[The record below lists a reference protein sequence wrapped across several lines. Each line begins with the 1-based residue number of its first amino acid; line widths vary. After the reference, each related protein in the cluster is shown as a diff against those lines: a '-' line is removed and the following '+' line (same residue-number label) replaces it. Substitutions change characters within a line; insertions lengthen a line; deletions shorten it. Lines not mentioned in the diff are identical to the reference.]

1 MADSNLPPII
11 VKKRKHGGH
20 EFHGG
25 HWKVALADFM
35 TAMFIIFLMLWLVNQ
50 VKPEVREG
58 IAEYFAPASIAR
70 TTSGSGAPLGG
81 QTITQP
87 GMQRSQSAPLGPP
100 GGGPSQPQDGEG
112 TTEVP
117 GFPGSSAERVA
128 NATRFAGNRDIQG
141 GGTFEEMGAVRKQ
154 LEDIPELRDY
164 TSNIQVE
171 MIPEGLRINL
181 IDSDRR
187 ELFGSGSATPLPH
200 TRQIVAQVARVIERL
215 PNRITIAGHTDSRG
229 FAANATYTNWELSAD
244 RANSTRRL
252 LMASGVRDE
261 RVIQVQGRADRD
273 HLMPDD
279 PNAPGNRRISITV
292 LRESTPPRLP
302 PPPSAPAPGPAP
314 DGPLIRR

>member
-11 VKKRKHGGH
+11 VKKRRKAAHD
-20 EFHGG
+20 FHGG

-50 VKPEVREG
+50 VKPEVKEG

-81 QTITQP
+81 QTVTQP
-87 GMQRSQSAPLGPP
+87 GSQRSQSAPLGPI

-112 TTEVP
+112 TTEMP
-117 GFPGSSAERVA
+117 GFPGTSAERVA

-141 GGTFEEMGAVRKQ
+141 GGTFEQMGAVRKQ

-164 TSNIQVE
+164 QSNIQVE

-187 ELFGSGSATPLPH
+187 ELFASGSAAPLPH
-200 TRQIVAQVARVIERL
+200 TRVMLQQVSRVIERI
-215 PNRITIAGHTDSRG
+215 PNRLTIAGHTDSRPFG
-229 FAANATYTNWELSAD
+229 QNVTYTNWELSAD
-244 RANSTRRL
+244 RANATRRVL
-252 LMASGVRDE
+252 LGAGLRDE

-273 HLMPDD
+273 PLVPEDV
-279 PNAPGNRRISITV
+279 NAPGNRRISITV
-292 LRESTPPRLP
+292 LRESTPPRLA